1 MYSNFVPD
9 YCKRKFCCRKQYR
22 LNQFYLKAIEKLE
35 NDFEIVNLFKSIKQ
49 SSSKLKIK
57 ETAITEV
64 IELSISDD
72 NEDMSYL

>member
-1 MYSNFVPD
+1 
-9 YCKRKFCCRKQYR
+9 
-22 LNQFYLKAIEKLE
+22 LKAIEKLE